1 MARKPIKKSVEDGEW
16 VGLAWAAWCA
26 GERNVTALA
35 RQFGKAPATVRTN
48 LLKYSKARAAEVS
61 DVDPT
66 AEYIDGLQHDLREAL
81 RTYRDSANPNAK
93 VGALKLAE
101 QIRKDMAA
109 ARGVVTERSAR
120 ELRGPG
126 PGGEHVVKVDVDLDE
141 LCNDPV
147 LAGHLADLAAA
158 YANRTGN
165 ADGFGDSSDG

>member
-1 MARKPIKKSVEDGEW
+1 MAPKKASKPVNEDGEW
-16 VGLAWAAWCA
+16 VGLAWQAWCA
-26 GERNVTALA
+26 GERNLTALG
-35 RQFGKAPATVRTN
+35 RQFNKDRQTVKKHLRR
-48 LLKYSKARAAEVS
+48 YSEARAAEVS

-126 PGGEHVVKVDVDLDE
+126 PGGEHVIEHRGEALDE
-141 LCNDPV
+141 LIGRLDS
-147 LAGHLADLAAA
+147 LAARRREA
-158 YANRTGN
+158 GTPARP
-165 ADGFGDSSDG
+165 DE

>member
-81 RTYRDSANPNAK
+81 RTYRDSENPNAK

-126 PGGEHVVKVDVDLDE
+126 PGGEHVVEHRGEALDE
-141 LCNDPV
+141 LIGRLDS
-147 LAGHLADLAAA
+147 LAARRREA
-158 YANRTGN
+158 GGPSQP
-165 ADGFGDSSDG
+165 DE